1 MADISNK
8 TIVALLAVALV
19 ITIVGTG
26 ISISKLN
33 GLSSYSALSGAA
45 VSGVG
50 TTSVQVNAV
59 ASINL
64 FNTSLNFGTGYYNSS
79 CTTGTSE
86 VMSNGTAH
94 RCWVNA
100 TGGYGFL
107 NPIANDS
114 TTPQRIVVLENN
126 GTSVLNIS
134 LDTNYTTAEAFLCA
148 GASCGSTTSAAVT
161 FYGQQNDSSSC
172 DTVGGTFTTTPF
184 SILDSASETK
194 KDLCTKLNW
203 QDNQDSINV
212 SWSFIIPYDAGS
224 GTKQMEVT
232 YTGVAN

>member
-1 MADISNK
+1 MEISNK

-33 GLSSYSALSGAA
+33 GLNSYSALSGAA
-45 VSGVG
+45 ISGAG

-79 CTTGTSE
+79 CTSDYSE
-86 VMSNGTAH
+86 VFSNGTAH

-100 TGGYGFL
+100 TGGSAFYNTSG
-107 NPIANDS
+107 S
-114 TTPQRIVVLENN
+114 TSLSSNQIVVIENN
-126 GTSVLNIS
+126 GTAVLNVS
-134 LDTNYTTAEAFLCA
+134 LDTNYSNAEEFLCA
-148 GASCGSTTSAAVT
+148 GASCASTTTAAVS

-172 DTVGGTFTTTPF
+172 DTVGGTFYTNPF
-184 SILDSASETK
+184 TILDYTSETK

-203 QDNQDSINV
+203 QDSQDSINV
-212 SWSFIIPYDAGS
+212 SWAFIIPNDAGS
-224 GTKQMEVT
+224 GTKQIEIT